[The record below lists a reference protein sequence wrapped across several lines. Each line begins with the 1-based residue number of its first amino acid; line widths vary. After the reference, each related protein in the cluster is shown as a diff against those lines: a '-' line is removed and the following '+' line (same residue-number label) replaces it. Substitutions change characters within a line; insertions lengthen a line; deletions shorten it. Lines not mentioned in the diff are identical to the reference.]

1 MADVA
6 VSNVF
11 AYREIAPT
19 TFSGTVSP
27 SWHHRLAGT
36 AYVETLPMQGF
47 VLAMSL
53 DGPTIVGA
61 SEINPDGS
69 WEITGVAQKYD
80 GKELIILGISRTS
93 TDNYAIVSRVKT
105 VN

>member
-6 VSNVF
+6 ISNAF
-11 AYREIAPT
+11 AYRDLAPVS
-19 TFSGTVSP
+19 FSGSVNP

-47 VLAMSL
+47 VIAMSL

-61 SEINPDGS
+61 TEINPDGS
-69 WEITGVAQKYD
+69 WEITGIAQKYD
-80 GKELIILGISRTS
+80 TKELIVLGISRDAN
-93 TDNYAIVSRVKT
+93 DNYAIVSRVKT